1 MNGPKSQQ
9 RSRGGL
15 IIAFI
20 AGGILGALII
30 LLVLQDRLL
39 GAFWS
44 FAG

>member
-1 MNGPKSQQ
+1 MNDPKPSR
-9 RSRGGL
+9 RSGTGW

-20 AGGILGALII
+20 LGGILGALII
-30 LLVLQDRLL
+30 LLIMQERLL

>member
-1 MNGPKSQQ
+1 MNDPKASPRT
-9 RSRGGL
+9 RSGW

-20 AGGILGALII
+20 LGGILGALII
-30 LLVLQDRLL
+30 LLILQDRLL

>member
-1 MNGPKSQQ
+1 MNDPTPSR
-9 RSRGGL
+9 RSAGAW

-20 AGGILGALII
+20 LGGILGALII
-30 LLVLQDRLL
+30 LLIMQDRLL

>member
-1 MNGPKSQQ
+1 MTEPRPSR
-9 RSRGGL
+9 RSRGGW
-15 IIAFI
+15 IVAFI

-30 LLVLQDRLL
+30 LLILQDRLL

>member
-1 MNGPKSQQ
+1 MNGPKPSR
-9 RSRGGL
+9 RSGGGW

-20 AGGILGALII
+20 LGGILGALII

>member
-1 MNGPKSQQ
+1 MNEPKPSR
-9 RSRGGL
+9 RSGVGW

-30 LLVLQDRLL
+30 LLILQDRLL

>member
-1 MNGPKSQQ
+1 MNDPKPSR
-9 RSRGGL
+9 RSAGGW

-20 AGGILGALII
+20 LGGILGALII
-30 LLVLQDRLL
+30 LLILQDRLL

>member
-1 MNGPKSQQ
+1 MNEPKP
-9 RSRGGL
+9 SRRPGSGR

-30 LLVLQDRLL
+30 LLILQDRLL
-39 GAFWS
+39 GALWS

>member
-1 MNGPKSQQ
+1 MKEPNPSR
-9 RSRGGL
+9 RSSTGWV
-15 IIAFI
+15 IAFI

-30 LLVLQDRLL
+30 LLILQDRLL

>member
-1 MNGPKSQQ
+1 MKDPKTPRRTGS
-9 RSRGGL
+9 GW

-30 LLVLQDRLL
+30 LLIMQDRLL